1 MTTWHAVAAVMMMA
15 TRTVDTT
22 TTIYRSILAFLIVP
36 GGHTT
41 TLLLLV
47 FELQFVILKVFIINI
62 ISIIVKTTGNIFAVK
77 VPILYSMQHIYY

>member
-1 MTTWHAVAAVMMMA
+1 MA
-15 TRTVDTT
+15 CSGSGDDDGDKDGWYDDNDISFNTG
-22 TTIYRSILAFLIVP
+22 ILIVP

-47 FELQFVILKVFIINI
+47 FELQFVILKVFIII
-62 ISIIVKTTGNIFAVK
+62 IIFIIVKTTGNIFAVK